1 MADTLNIEH
10 DRRIRFQKTKAGME
24 NARDHYMNERLA
36 EKMAFIEKRRQQDHN
51 SNSKA

>member
-1 MADTLNIEH
+1 
-10 DRRIRFQKTKAGME
+10 
-24 NARDHYMNERLA
+24 MNERLA